1 MLNLETQSKEQELIK
16 KYLEDN
22 ASDILKD
29 KINNGVKIVKD
40 NKNLIS
46 KKDLNGFMKFAQEE
60 ARKLAEKGA
69 NCACVE
75 DTTVYGWAIHYF
87 EEDSIEGTLY
97 NEDGTEYAPVK
108 KEIKSTPTKVEPK
121 KPENKQ
127 ATLFDML
134 NTPQEKPKEEISTI
148 SQPDTQEDDEED
160 FTEDEIDEIVNECKE
175 IEEEQLK
182 LSPVYEKYLDLQY
195 KYPEHLTL
203 LCVGDFYEAY
213 NQNAEKISKVLDLTI
228 TTQDVGLKERVKL
241 AGFPYHK
248 KYENLEKLAYIY
260 DIAVLEQG
268 NEIKVIDKVNQTTK
282 INTETG
288 EVTPQTPAIDKE
300 FATMLYT
307 LLEGK
312 MEAK

>member
-1 MLNLETQSKEQELIK
+1 MLNLETKTKEQELIK

-40 NKNLIS
+40 NKTLIS

-108 KEIKSTPTKVEPK
+108 KEIKSTPAKVEPK

-134 NTPQEKPKEEISTI
+134 NTTQEKPKEEISTP
-148 SQPDTQEDDEED
+148 QPDEQEDDEED

-203 LCVGDFYEAY
+203 LRVGDFYEAY
-213 NQNAEKISKVLDLTI
+213 NQNAEKISKVLDLTL

-260 DIAVLEQG
+260 DIAVLEQD
-268 NEIKVIDKVNQTTK
+268 NEIKIIDKVTQTTK
-282 INTETG
+282 IDTETG